1 MFRCVLAG
9 MGLAVIVL
17 AAGCGSGDTAKPTLQ
32 VKMGETATLG
42 SMAYTVTEAEWLD
55 QLGEGSAAEA
65 RLPKNRFLAVR
76 MSVTNGG
83 ARTYA
88 IPNAELIDSR
98 GDAHPELVDASGL
111 ADWFGALRTIE
122 PTQTEHGR
130 IIFDVPIGTYK
141 LKVTE
146 DAEDGRAQAALI
158 ELPFQPTSLLPGQK
172 DEQLP
177 RLAR

>member
-1 MFRCVLAG
+1 MFRCVPAG
-9 MGLAVIVL
+9 AAALMLL
-17 AAGCGSGDTAKPTLQ
+17 AAGCGGRDAVKPAVQ

-42 SMAYTVTEAEWLD
+42 PLAYTVTEAEWMD
-55 QLGEGSAAEA
+55 QLGNRGAADA
-65 RLPKNRFLAVR
+65 RLPQNRFLAIR

-98 GDAHPELVDASGL
+98 GESHPELMDASGL
-111 ADWFGALRTIE
+111 PDWFGALRTVE
-122 PTQTEHGR
+122 PAQTEHGR

-141 LKVTE
+141 LKITE
-146 DAEDGRAQAALI
+146 DAEDGRAQSALI

-172 DEQLP
+172 DERLP
-177 RLAR
+177 GAAH